1 MPYNDLFY
9 KSKSCMLL
17 IIIILACLSAFLPTN
32 ARADT
37 SDREL
42 AVFASNGGNTAYL
55 ATGLLLP
62 LVMDGEKGKEHSL
75 RAADALL
82 TTTLITTA
90 LKQATQE
97 KRPEG
102 NAHNSFPSGHA
113 SAAFS
118 IAAAQSHFHPNQSFY
133 WYGGAALI
141 SWSRV
146 RLQRHYTHDVI
157 AGAAL
162 GYFTTKW
169 TLSKPRGLILTP
181 FIRPDKGLGVQ
192 VSRTF

>member
-1 MPYNDLFY
+1 
-9 KSKSCMLL
+9 MLL

-62 LVMDGEKGKEHSL
+62 LVMDGAKEKDHSL

-82 TTTLITTA
+82 TTTLITTV
-90 LKQATQE
+90 LKKAARE
-97 KRPEG
+97 KRPES